1 MKGQGRL
8 FVLSGPS
15 GVGKDS
21 VLEALFQRMT
31 GVARSVSATTRAPR
45 TGEIDGKDYHFITRT
60 QFEADIEK
68 GMFLEYA
75 EYAGNL
81 YGTPLRGVQEQ
92 RAAGNDIILKIE
104 VQGANAVRKIA
115 SDAILIFVEPPSLSV
130 LEGRLRSRATD
141 DEALIQSRLER
152 ARTELECVRWYDYRL
167 VNDDL
172 ISAADTLRAIIVAE
186 RSRVRA

>member
-31 GVARSVSATTRAPR
+31 GVARSVSATTRVPR

-68 GMFLEYA
+68 GLFLEYA

-92 RAAGNDIILKIE
+92 RAAGNDILLKIE

-130 LEGRLRSRATD
+130 LEGRLRNRATD
-141 DEALIQSRLER
+141 DEALIQARLER

>member
-92 RAAGNDIILKIE
+92 RAAGNDILLKIE

>member
-1 MKGQGRL
+1 MMGQGRL

-31 GVARSVSATTRAPR
+31 GVTRSVSATTRLPR
-45 TGEIDGKDYHFITRT
+45 SGEINGKDYHFLTRA
-60 QFEADIEK
+60 QFEADITA
-68 GMFLEYA
+68 GLFLEYA

-92 RAAGNDIILKIE
+92 RAAGNDVILKIE
-104 VQGANAVRKIA
+104 VQGATAVRKIA
-115 SDAILIFVEPPSLSV
+115 PDAILVFVEPPSLSV
-130 LEGRLRSRATD
+130 LETRLRSRATD
-141 DEALIQSRLER
+141 DEALIQARLER

-186 RSRVRA
+186 RSKVRA

>member
-31 GVARSVSATTRAPR
+31 GVARSVSATTRVPR

-68 GMFLEYA
+68 GLFLEYA

-92 RAAGNDIILKIE
+92 RAAGNDILLKIE

-141 DEALIQSRLER
+141 DEALIQARLER